1 MELTELL
8 RLLIEKLAPLVER
21 GHDGCQTHDPEG
33 CIKRIYE
40 DAGRVLDKG
49 LLIGRGV

>member
-8 RLLIEKLAPLVER
+8 RLLIEKLAPLVE
-21 GHDGCQTHDPEG
+21 HESLGCTLHDPER
-33 CIKRIYE
+33 CIERICK

>member
-21 GHDGCQTHDPEG
+21 DDEGGQIHDPEG
-33 CIKRIYE
+33 SIKRLCE
-40 DAGRVLDKG
+40 EAGRVLDKG

>member
-8 RLLIEKLAPLVER
+8 RSLIEKLAPLVEAEAWGR
-21 GHDGCQTHDPEG
+21 QLHDPEG
-33 CIKRIYE
+33 CIERIYE

>member
-8 RLLIEKLAPLVER
+8 RLVVEKLAPLVE
-21 GHDGCQTHDPEG
+21 HDRCSGMYTDPKGDIE
-33 CIKRIYE
+33 RLVE
-40 DAGRVLDKG
+40 DAAVVLDKG

>member
-8 RLLIEKLAPLVER
+8 RLLIEKLAPLVEHEVWGR
-21 GHDGCQTHDPEG
+21 KLHDPEG
-33 CIKRIYE
+33 SIKRLCE
-40 DAGRVLDKG
+40 EAGRVLDKG